1 MFSRLD
7 YPIGLKNFQIVP
19 IGTKPE
25 KGTDDSETIRMV
37 LPFKDQMAGN
47 VRRQLRDLSNKLAVS
62 LQLEEF
68 LCDVGYVPIILTL
81 LPESRCISDIWPYD
95 NTNKKSNNSNNN
107 LLRGFHYMA

>member
-81 LPESRCISDIWPYD
+81 LPESRCISDI
-95 NTNKKSNNSNNN
+95 
-107 LLRGFHYMA
+107 